1 MPGYCL
7 YENIWYVC
15 IVTVAMYQLKHETII
30 VKYGLQRMAINLL
43 TRQLLERCLDFHL
56 YDSFVTKR

>member
-1 MPGYCL
+1 
-7 YENIWYVC
+7 
-15 IVTVAMYQLKHETII
+15 MYQLKHETII
-30 VKYGLQRMAINLL
+30 VKYGLQRMAISLL